1 MIIQHFIKPGL
12 SLLPS
17 RMDTPEAR
25 VQLVAIG
32 LQESRFQH
40 RFQMGFKPENAPAR
54 GFWQFELGG
63 GITGVLNHRTTR
75 AHIWRVC
82 KNLRIENVA
91 GACYEAVAFNDALA
105 CVFAR
110 LLLWTIPRPLP
121 EIGQVDEAW
130 DYYIEG
136 WRPGKPHRH
145 TWDDLYAQAVEI
157 VQRG

>member
-40 RFQMGFKPENAPAR
+40 RRQIGGPAR
-54 GFWQFELGG
+54 GFWQFERGG
-63 GITGVLNHRTTR
+63 GIAGVLTHRTTSQ
-75 AHIWRVC
+75 HIARVC
-82 KNLRIENVA
+82 ANLRFDCTTKV
-91 GACYEAVAFNDALA
+91 CYEAVAFNDALA
-105 CVFAR
+105 CAFAR

-121 EIGQVDEAW
+121 AIGQVDEAW
-130 DYYIEG
+130 SYYIEG
-136 WRPGKPHRH
+136 WRPGKPHPQ
-145 TWDDLYAQAVEI
+145 TWDELYEQAVKITE
-157 VQRG
+157 RRKL